1 MPTIKFLGVHG
12 LGDHR
17 QSPWKADWERAV
29 RAVFPLQDRL
39 TLDFQFVTYDD
50 IFEQID
56 VSAWE
61 STVAV
66 TKLLRSGVASIFRPR
81 GARAF
86 GERKLSDTLRWTAGY
101 VVAWV
106 EDEDFQAQTRARLAD
121 AIKTHQPD
129 VLLGHSLGS
138 LVSYNLL
145 DNLPQDPAL
154 VSACRNLTYVTLG
167 SQIGN
172 PFVVGNLAHGRI
184 RRLDVHRWYHLYNE
198 EDDVFTAPIRLFE
211 DNFSQ
216 VDTPFDIEG
225 MADHSAEEYLRHAGT
240 TRQVWEGLA
249 GSRSRAVRGIGKFK
263 PLFAQ
268 PTRVKRRPR
277 KRALLV
283 GINAYPNAEDR
294 LEGCVNDV
302 FLVSEVL
309 QERGFDAE
317 DIRVCLDDRAT
328 ARGVLERFE
337 WLLDT
342 PQPDDQLVFYY
353 SGHGA
358 QLPTYGLGDRV
369 DRMDETLVPYDFDWS
384 PDTAITDDQVYELY
398 GQLPYETQL
407 LMMFDCCHSGGIHK
421 AGARRVRGLN
431 PPDDI
436 RHRALRWN
444 PNAGMWEDRDL
455 RPLNKAFGGS
465 RELRTEF
472 FGSNDATTRIGR
484 ASSFRKE
491 GKRDYD
497 ERKQREGGR
506 AHAPYL
512 PVILEAC
519 RESEFSYEYRHGVT
533 SYGAFTFALAAGL
546 RRSKSISFNDLV
558 KEVRKQL
565 RSLQYD
571 QQPQVLGPSRLL
583 KAPVPWLK

>member
-1 MPTIKFLGVHG
+1 LLV
-12 LGDHR
+12 R
-17 QSPWKADWERAV
+17 QITSADEPRDQER
-29 RAVFPLQDRL
+29 
-39 TLDFQFVTYDD
+39 
-50 IFEQID
+50 IE

-81 GARAF
+81 SARAF

-106 EDEDFQAQTRARLAD
+106 EDKDFQAQTRARLAE
-121 AIKTHQPD
+121 AIKTHKPD
-129 VLLGHSLGS
+129 VLLAHSLGS

-145 DNLPQDPAL
+145 DNLPQDAAL
-154 VSACRNLTYVTLG
+154 RAACSDLTFLTLG

-172 PFVVGNLAHGRI
+172 PFVVGNLANGRI
-184 RRLDVHRWYHLYNE
+184 RRLEVNRWYHLYND

-225 MADHSAEEYLRHAGT
+225 MADHSAEEYLKHPGT
-240 TRQVWEGLA
+240 ARQVWEGLA
-249 GSRSRAVRGIGKFK
+249 GSRTRAVRGIGKFK
-263 PLFAQ
+263 PLFAK

-277 KRALLV
+277 KRALLI
-283 GINAYPNAEDR
+283 GINDYPNPEDR

-302 FLVSEVL
+302 FLVSSIL
-309 QERGFDAE
+309 QESGFDAE

-328 ARGVLERFE
+328 ASGILERFE

-369 DRMDETLVPYDFDWS
+369 DRMDETLVPYNFDWS
-384 PDTAITDDQVYELY
+384 TDTAITDDQIYELY
-398 GQLPYETQL
+398 GQLPYDTQL

-444 PNAGMWEDRDL
+444 PKVEMWEDREL
-455 RPLNKAFGGS
+455 RPLNKEFGGS

-484 ASSFRKE
+484 ASSFRTESKREYDARKE
-491 GKRDYD
+491 
-497 ERKQREGGR
+497 REGGR

-519 RESEFSYEYRHGVT
+519 QEHEFSYEYRHGVT
-533 SYGAFTFALAAGL
+533 SYGAFTYALAAEL
-546 RRSKSISFNDLV
+546 RRSKNISFNRLLT
-558 KEVRKQL
+558 KVRKQL
-565 RSLQYD
+565 TELEYNQR
-571 QQPQVLGPSRLL
+571 PQVLGPSKTLHAR
-583 KAPVPWLK
+583 VPWLK